1 MKKITIFLAALLLV
15 FAAGCREDASLDGLE
30 SQTKEEGTSAGENAE
45 SIAVKEALTYESAL
59 EYNWVAEYAPAA
71 GKSYTILFNFLSD
84 SSVATDSPVSE
95 NEKNLALFSVSA
107 LKEGGVIIK
116 FDGPTMLNDEIV
128 DSEFRERQLIVES
141 TTETTINCVGASSG
155 KPVVLTKAT
164 SEDVLKLGEKLVWLA
179 LSKKNAM
186 QGVLRDSENK
196 PLVFEPGLHFK
207 MPLIESVKTLDAR
220 IQTMDNQ
227 ADRFVTKEKK
237 DLIVDSYIKWRISDF
252 SRYYLAT
259 GGGDVSQA
267 EVLLKRKF
275 SDRLRSE
282 IGRLDVKDIVTD
294 SRGRLT
300 LEVRDALN
308 SGSAGTEDEV
318 TTPAADD
325 AIAKAAER
333 VQAET
338 NGKVP
343 VINPNSMAAL
353 GIEVVDVRIK
363 QINLPAEVSEAIYNR
378 MRAEREAVARR
389 HRSQGQEEAEK
400 LRAAADY
407 EVTKTLAESERQGR
421 ILRGEGDAEAA
432 KLFADAFSQDPDFY
446 AFIRS
451 LRAYENSFQSNQN
464 VMVLSPDSDFFRY
477 MKTPA
482 NATR

>member
-1 MKKITIFLAALLLV
+1 MRKSVIAIIVIVLVVLYTSIFV
-15 FAAGCREDASLDGLE
+15 
-30 SQTKEEGTSAGENAE
+30 
-45 SIAVKEALTYESAL
+45 VKEGER
-59 EYNWVAEYAPAA
+59 
-71 GKSYTILFNFLSD
+71 GIKFQF
-84 SSVATDSPVSE
+84 SSVVRDGDKRPV
-95 NEKNLALFSVSA
+95 
-107 LKEGGVIIK
+107 IY
-116 FDGPTMLNDEIV
+116 
-128 DSEFRERQLIVES
+128 
-141 TTETTINCVGASSG
+141 
-155 KPVVLTKAT
+155 
-164 SEDVLKLGEKLVWLA
+164 
-179 LSKKNAM
+179 
-186 QGVLRDSENK
+186 
-196 PLVFEPGLHFK
+196 EPGLHFK
-207 MPLIESVKTLDAR
+207 VPFIQSVKTLDAR

-252 SRYYLAT
+252 SRYFLAT

-300 LEVRDALN
+300 SEVREALN

-318 TTPAADD
+318 ETPAADD
-325 AIAKAAER
+325 AIASAAKR
-333 VQAET
+333 VTEET

-363 QINLPAEVSEAIYNR
+363 QINLPVEVSEAIYNR

-407 EVTKTLAESERQGR
+407 EVAKTLAESERQGR

-451 LRAYENSFQSNQN
+451 LRAYENSFQSNQD

-477 MKTPA
+477 MKTPT

>member
-1 MKKITIFLAALLLV
+1 MRKSVIAIIIIVLVVLYTSIFV
-15 FAAGCREDASLDGLE
+15 
-30 SQTKEEGTSAGENAE
+30 
-45 SIAVKEALTYESAL
+45 VKEGER
-59 EYNWVAEYAPAA
+59 
-71 GKSYTILFNFLSD
+71 GIKFQF
-84 SSVATDSPVSE
+84 SSVVRDGDKRPV
-95 NEKNLALFSVSA
+95 
-107 LKEGGVIIK
+107 IY
-116 FDGPTMLNDEIV
+116 
-128 DSEFRERQLIVES
+128 
-141 TTETTINCVGASSG
+141 
-155 KPVVLTKAT
+155 
-164 SEDVLKLGEKLVWLA
+164 
-179 LSKKNAM
+179 
-186 QGVLRDSENK
+186 
-196 PLVFEPGLHFK
+196 EPGLHFK
-207 MPLIESVKTLDAR
+207 VPFIQSVKTLDAR

-252 SRYYLAT
+252 SRYFLAT

-282 IGRLDVKDIVTD
+282 IGRLDVRDIVTD

-300 LEVRDALN
+300 SEVRDALN

-338 NGKVP
+338 NGKVA

-363 QINLPAEVSEAIYNR
+363 QINLPTEVSEAIYNR

-400 LRAAADY
+400 LRATADY
-407 EVTKTLAESERQGR
+407 EVTKTLAEAERQGR

-451 LRAYENSFQSNQN
+451 LRAYESSFQSNQD

-477 MKTPA
+477 MKSPEA
-482 NATR
+482 SR

>member
-1 MKKITIFLAALLLV
+1 MRKPVIVVIIIALVALY
-15 FAAGCREDASLDGLE
+15 ASMFV
-30 SQTKEEGTSAGENAE
+30 
-45 SIAVKEALTYESAL
+45 VKEGERGITLRF
-59 EYNWVAEYAPAA
+59 
-71 GKSYTILFNFLSD
+71 GK
-84 SSVATDSPVSE
+84 
-95 NEKNLALFSVSA
+95 
-107 LKEGGVIIK
+107 
-116 FDGPTMLNDEIV
+116 
-128 DSEFRERQLIVES
+128 
-141 TTETTINCVGASSG
+141 
-155 KPVVLTKAT
+155 VV
-164 SEDVLKLGEKLVWLA
+164 
-179 LSKKNAM
+179 
-186 QGVLRDSENK
+186 RDDENK
-196 PLVFEPGLHFK
+196 PQVYTPGLHLKVPF
-207 MPLIESVKTLDAR
+207 IESVKTLDAR

-300 LEVRDALN
+300 LEVRAALN

-318 TTPAADD
+318 ETPAADD
-325 AIAKAAER
+325 AIAKAAQR
-333 VQAET
+333 VAQET

-343 VINPNSMAAL
+343 VVNPNSMAAL

-363 QINLPAEVSEAIYNR
+363 QINLPAEVSDAIYNR

-389 HRSQGQEEAEK
+389 HRSQGKEEAEK
-400 LRAAADY
+400 LRAVADY
-407 EVTKTLAESERQGR
+407 EVTRTLAEAERQAR
-421 ILRGEGDAEAA
+421 ITRGEGDAQAA

-451 LRAYENSFQSNQN
+451 LRAYETSFSSSQD

-477 MKTPA
+477 MKSPPRSTH
-482 NATR
+482 